1 MELTLN
7 KTTLTLTTLEII
19 TNVTYNID
27 YSVKIPTCSQSTK
40 KIVKQSST
48 KVLFTIYTKQIFV
61 HQDNTQIKNSCSKS
75 TTKTMVSYVIN

>member
-7 KTTLTLTTLEII
+7 KTTLTLTTPEII

-48 KVLFTIYTKQIFV
+48 KVFFTIYTKQIFV
-61 HQDNTQIKNSCSKS
+61 HQDNT
-75 TTKTMVSYVIN
+75 

>member
-27 YSVKIPTCSQSTK
+27 YSVKIPTFSQSTK

-48 KVLFTIYTKQIFV
+48 KVFV
-61 HQDNTQIKNSCSKS
+61 YYLH
-75 TTKTMVSYVIN
+75 

>member
-7 KTTLTLTTLEII
+7 KTKLTLTTPEII
-19 TNVTYNID
+19 TKVTYNID

-48 KVLFTIYTKQIFV
+48 KVFFTIYTKQIFV
-61 HQDNTQIKNSCSKS
+61 HQDNT
-75 TTKTMVSYVIN
+75 